1 MTELWNIVGAHSW
14 LITGIG
20 LTGALFFGIVKG
32 KRERA
37 AQWDA
42 LEAGR
47 GEFPADASDRQ
58 FPGDDR

>member
-32 KRERA
+32 NRERA

-47 GEFPADASDRQ
+47 GDFPLKVARVPKD
-58 FPGDDR
+58 DDR